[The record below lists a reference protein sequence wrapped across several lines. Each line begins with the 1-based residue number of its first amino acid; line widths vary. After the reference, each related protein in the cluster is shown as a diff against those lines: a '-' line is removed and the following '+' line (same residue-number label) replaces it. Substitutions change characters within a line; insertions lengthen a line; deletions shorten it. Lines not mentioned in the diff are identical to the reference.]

1 MRAHI
6 GIATLT
12 SIHSL
17 GISASKDDITPVIT
31 QIALTREGDALRAMT
46 TDRYMILSGL
56 YQEVEF
62 DGWEEG
68 ETILVDPGALKR
80 AIDIKKANKL
90 GTLPVIITK
99 NEHGAVSAVIDVLTM
114 VDLGRVTGTFPP
126 VMKLIQREGVPN
138 GAPSLNIRPD
148 FLARLAK
155 VLPPVA
161 KPDRDRVWRFEFRT
175 IEEQPNRPQPV
186 YAQYSDG
193 EAYQLEALIQPAIS
207 RR

>member
-17 GISASKDDITPVIT
+17 GISASKDDVTPVIT
-31 QIALTREGDALRAMT
+31 QIALKREGDTLRAMT
-46 TDRYMILSGL
+46 TDRYMVLSGL

-62 DGWEEG
+62 EDWEDGD
-68 ETILVDPGALKR
+68 TILVDPGALKR

-90 GTLPVIITK
+90 GTLPIIITK

-126 VMKLIQREGVPN
+126 VTKLFPEGEPT
-138 GAPSLNIRPD
+138 GAGALNIRPD

-161 KPDRDRVWRFEFRT
+161 KPERNRTWRFEFRT
-175 IEEQPNRPQPV
+175 VEEHPNKPQPV

-193 EAYQLEALIQPAIS
+193 DTYQLEALIQPALS
-207 RR
+207 KR

>member
-1 MRAHI
+1 MRAHV

-17 GISASKDDITPVIT
+17 GIGASKDDVTPVIT
-31 QIALTREGDALRAMT
+31 QIALVREGDALRAMA

-56 YQEVEF
+56 YHEVEF
-62 DGWEEG
+62 ENWEDG
-68 ETILVDPGALKR
+68 ETILVDPKALKR
-80 AIDIKKANKL
+80 AIDIKKANKY
-90 GTLPVIITK
+90 GILPVIITK

-114 VDLGRVTGTFPP
+114 VDLGSVKGTFPS
-126 VMKLIQREGVPN
+126 VMKLIHQEGAPN

-161 KPDRDRVWRFEFRT
+161 KPERNRTWRFEFRT
-175 IEEQPNRPQPV
+175 MEEHPNRPQPV

>member
-17 GISASKDDITPVIT
+17 GIGASKDDVTPVIT
-31 QIALTREGDALRAMT
+31 QIALKREGDALRAMT
-46 TDRYMILSGL
+46 TDRYMVLSGL

-62 DGWEEG
+62 EDWEDGDI
-68 ETILVDPGALKR
+68 ILVDPGALKR

-90 GTLPVIITK
+90 GSLPVIITK

-126 VMKLIQREGVPN
+126 VTKLFPEGEPT
-138 GAPSLNIRPD
+138 GAGALNIRPD

-161 KPDRDRVWRFEFRT
+161 KPERNRTWRFEFRS
-175 IEEQPNRPQPV
+175 IEEQPNKPQPV
-186 YAQYSDG
+186 YALYSD
-193 EAYQLEALIQPAIS
+193 ADTYQLEALIQPALS
-207 RR
+207 KR